1 MSENCPLC
9 QSEDVTVLE
18 SLSVSEINKLYKHN
32 FGISDA
38 IKSPEL
44 WYMYCNNCALRYF
57 SPGIAGGEELYERL
71 QSYDWYYMSDKPEYK
86 IVSRYIND
94 GESILEIG
102 AGRAAFG
109 LLVGKDRYR
118 GLEYNDLA
126 ISKARSSG
134 ITLLKESVSEH
145 AAKGERY
152 DVVVSFQVL
161 EHIESPAEFI
171 KSCVDCLNPG
181 GKLIIAVP
189 SRDSFCGKAIN
200 NILDMPPHHL
210 SHWSNITLQKLP
222 ELFNLST
229 VSIVNE
235 EVSDYHIHWAKKTVV
250 ETAIRNVFRMQY
262 RLIDRS
268 ILARV
273 ISKLS
278 DIIAQFFNIPL
289 EGIRGH
295 TVVACY
301 EKK

>member
-1 MSENCPLC
+1 MSENCLLC

-18 SLSVSEINKLYKHN
+18 SLSVGEINKLYKYN
-32 FGISDA
+32 FGVLGA
-38 IKSPEL
+38 IKYPEL
-44 WYMYCNNCALRYF
+44 SYMYCNNCALRYF
-57 SPGIAGGEELYERL
+57 FPGIAGEERLYERL
-71 QSYDWYYMSDKPEYK
+71 QTYDWYYMSDKPEYK
-86 IVSRYIND
+86 IASRYIND
-94 GESILEIG
+94 DESILEIG

-109 LLVGKDRYR
+109 LLMGKDRYK

-145 AAKGERY
+145 AAKGKSY

-161 EHIESPAEFI
+161 EHVESPFEFI

-181 GKLIIAVP
+181 GKLVIAVP
-189 SRDSFCGKAIN
+189 SHDSYCGKSIN

-210 SHWSNITLQKLP
+210 SHWSNITLQKLS
-222 ELFNLST
+222 ELFDLSI

-235 EVSDYHIHWAKKTVV
+235 EISDYHMRWAKKTVV
-250 ETAIRNVFRMQY
+250 ETAIRKIFRMQY
-262 RLIDRS
+262 KLIDRS
-268 ILARV
+268 VFARV
-273 ISKLS
+273 ISKFS
-278 DIIAQFFNIPL
+278 DIIARFFNISL
-289 EGIRGH
+289 EGVRGH